1 MEELGVLHQLIE
13 GAGGAGA
20 AGRAAD
26 GGGLVGQIPAA
37 RVGET
42 VHEAGHV
49 AGGGSVMHR
58 RAEDKGVG
66 SLGFLDGLVDHAA
79 EDVQDLRLDAG
90 GVQLPGDEAQCG
102 IGAALLVGAAVD
114 EQDFHDKYSP
124 FVRPKKRRS
133 GMILAHS

>member
-58 RAEDKGVG
+58 RAEDEGVG

-79 EDVQDLRLDAG
+79 EDAAFAG
-90 GVQLPGDEAQCG
+90 ST
-102 IGAALLVGAAVD
+102 ALLVGAAVD

-133 GMILAHS
+133 GMILAHL

>member
-1 MEELGVLHQLIE
+1 
-13 GAGGAGA
+13 
-20 AGRAAD
+20 
-26 GGGLVGQIPAA
+26 
-37 RVGET
+37 
-42 VHEAGHV
+42 
-49 AGGGSVMHR
+49 MHR
-58 RAEDKGVG
+58 RAEDEGVG

-79 EDVQDLRLDAG
+79 EDATLAGGTAAAADTAAHGLCADVQDLRLDAG